1 MLYLGEVVEDVEAAL
16 GDGDVHSVFGAD
28 ADGRA
33 RFRKNDK
40 VVSMNGTLVLDWVVF
55 HLKEKRKK
63 KRQQRMFIKYF
74 LIETAQFRWEW
85 TTNG

>member
-63 KRQQRMFIKYF
+63 KDNKECSLSIF
-74 LIETAQFRWEW
+74 
-85 TTNG
+85 